1 MTVSKKSFQDSSSY
15 IIFELWFLPWFHIER
30 RGVKE
35 FLLIL
40 LFIYLITFSFVLEGD
55 GLGSIESGFGAKFCS
70 FVTSSFSCTFGLGMG
85 TKLFTSHWINASYE
99 VGLAPKIP
107 VSRVNYFERI
117 TSYSSFKSELRFGDN
132 SFFVAYFLKRYNTTP
147 SIWSSI
153 FSNDFSVFL
162 LSTIPPKYSQDA
174 LQKSYYMYCPP
185 LISKLAPVIKPLCSS
200 AKKATMR
207 AISCGIPNR
216 PTGILA
222 IIASKTSSFM
232 EASISVLM

>member
-85 TKLFTSHWINASYE
+85 TKLFASHWINASYE
-99 VGLAPKIP
+99 VGLATKIP
-107 VSRVNYFERI
+107 VSRVNYSNVSRH
-117 TSYSSFKSELRFGDN
+117 TLPSSQHY
-132 SFFVAYFLKRYNTTP
+132 V
-147 SIWSSI
+147 
-153 FSNDFSVFL
+153 
-162 LSTIPPKYSQDA
+162 
-174 LQKSYYMYCPP
+174 
-185 LISKLAPVIKPLCSS
+185 
-200 AKKATMR
+200 
-207 AISCGIPNR
+207 
-216 PTGILA
+216 LA
-222 IIASKTSSFM
+222 IIHFLLHIFSKDIIRLPRFGLLFFQTIFLCFIIHDSSD
-232 EASISVLM
+232 A